1 MKKLISITL
10 LLLLATP
17 CLLAQRKEISQA
29 RSLIKSSKRLDTAA
43 KRMENYK
50 KAETIVCDLLKDSA
64 NRHDPKIYLLWYET
78 VKKQYETANEQ
89 LYLKQ
94 KYDTVAF
101 FNLAKRMFTIIES
114 VDSIEVADEDG
125 KESAKIHAKYT
136 DELMQLRPNLYFGGA
151 FLVRKAKYAEA
162 YSYFDQYLDCINQPM
177 FANHDFSNDKR
188 MVDAAYWATYS
199 AYKMDDSNL
208 ALKYADRAIDDT
220 TKAKYAMQY
229 KAEALLKQ
237 KSDSAYYN
245 TLLTGFD
252 KYTSYPY
259 FFTRLVDYYTER
271 KQYDNALGLTDKALA
286 KDSHNLLV
294 LFTRSSLLLNTGKYD
309 ESIAVG
315 DSIIALN
322 DSLAE
327 PYFNIGTAYLNKAL
341 EMENSTNYREEKAKI
356 KKNYSL
362 ACIYLE
368 KYRKLLPSASA
379 KWAPPLYKVYLSL
392 NMGKQFDEIDK
403 ILNGK

>member
-17 CLLAQRKEISQA
+17 CLRAQRKEISQA

-43 KRMENYK
+43 KRMDNYK
-50 KAETIVCDLLKDSA
+50 KAETIVNDLLKDSA
-64 NRHDPKIYLLWYET
+64 NRQDPKIYLLWYET

-114 VDSIEVADEDG
+114 VDSIETAEEEG
-125 KESAKIHAKYT
+125 RGTAKVHAKYA

-151 FLVRKAKYAEA
+151 FLVRKAKYDEA
-162 YSYFDQYLDCINQPM
+162 YNFFDKYLGCANQPL
-177 FANHDFSNDKR
+177 FANQDFSKDKR

-199 AYKMDDSNL
+199 AYKMGDSNL
-208 ALKYADRAIDDT
+208 TLKHVERAIADSA
-220 TKAKYAMQY
+220 KAKYAMQY

-237 KSDSAYYN
+237 NSDSAYYN
-245 TLLTGFD
+245 TLMTGFD

-259 FFTRLVDYYTER
+259 FFTRLVDYFTER
-271 KQYDNALGLTDKALA
+271 KQYDKALDLTDMALA
-286 KDSHNLLV
+286 HDSHNILV
-294 LFTRSSLLLNTGKYD
+294 LFARSSLLLNTGNYD

-327 PYFNIGTAYLNKAL
+327 PYYNIGTAYLNKAL
-341 EMENSTNYREEKAKI
+341 EMENSTSYREEKAKI
-356 KKNYSL
+356 KKNYSM

-368 KYRKLLPSASA
+368 KYRKLQPDASD
-379 KWAPPLYKVYLSL
+379 KWAPPLYKIYLSL